1 MKLIDILVQEL
12 PGRGG
17 WNERWHQCAQDGNGE
32 VCFFTSGKIHFR
44 GVFDAWSIPSDSV
57 ARHDG
62 KSRIEAL
69 LADDYAEAII
79 TREQYE
85 AALAASKSCAHD
97 WIPSEGRTASGYL
110 CRKCGDYNGPEL
122 EAKKD
127 ADGWIDWGGGE
138 CPVDTKTLVDIKLK
152 DGFTYKSCHAGDYS
166 WRHGWHN
173 VDIIAY
179 RLHKPQEETEA
190 DGEADLNECIGQDA
204 ATAWDRDGI
213 PPVGCECEFMKYERG
228 YHEKWRRGTVMYV
241 SGCTV
246 VIDDHNPGE
255 VVGHPCN
262 FQFRPLSSEADKK
275 RGAIC
280 DAIYGALTKAE
291 REHNRSDEAEAVYDA
306 IAAGKIPGVKL
317 EG

>member
-1 MKLIDILVQEL
+1 MKLIDILVREL
-12 PGRGG
+12 PKRGG
-17 WNERWHQCAQDGNGE
+17 WPDGVYSISQFPSGE
-32 VCFFTSGKIHFR
+32 LCYHDEQNNCSN
-44 GVFDAWSIPSDSV
+44 ANSSIYLTK
-57 ARHDG
+57 HEDG
-62 KSRIEAL
+62 
-69 LADDYAEAII
+69 DDTDWAYGIYI

-85 AALAASKSCAHD
+85 AALAAK
-97 WIPSEGRTASGYL
+97 
-110 CRKCGDYNGPEL
+110 N
-122 EAKKD
+122 
-127 ADGWIDWGGGE
+127 DGWIDWDGGE